1 MRHRSP
7 RPHYPLAAILLQPA
21 LSLPASCTPRLPSV
35 LNDPLSSRSFDH
47 PRVLFRPTAGLQPS
61 KRARSLLR
69 GHVLGRDK
77 SPGRTGMYSVKT
89 YGLENGRFG
98 VMTRRGFLCKQQGES
113 GVNRRLLDSRS
124 PLSDRRGRITP
135 MKTHEESVDCL
146 QTKESD
152 TNATASRCA
161 VFYIQE
167 NPGKRKAASNSAQR
181 STHLPAIFSKLKLS
195 DSTERESVFRP
206 PILH

>member
-1 MRHRSP
+1 
-7 RPHYPLAAILLQPA
+7 
-21 LSLPASCTPRLPSV
+21 
-35 LNDPLSSRSFDH
+35 
-47 PRVLFRPTAGLQPS
+47 
-61 KRARSLLR
+61 
-69 GHVLGRDK
+69 
-77 SPGRTGMYSVKT
+77 MYSVKT